1 MEVTKKIFFSDSASS
16 SSSVLTQAGWI
27 TLFAVF
33 TALGAQVQIPH
44 QPIPFTLQTFFVLL
58 SGAFLGARNGFIA
71 QLFYIAA
78 GAVGL
83 PVFTGATFG
92 LVKIFGL
99 TGGYLMSFPIAAALI
114 GYLVTVRKGYI
125 WTIISMSLG
134 LIVVFTFGSL
144 YLNFVAVHNIQQS
157 IISGFLIFSW
167 WDILKLS
174 AAAAMYNEFS
184 KRYRKLP
191 V

>member
-1 MEVTKKIFFSDSASS
+1 MEVTKKVFFTDSTSS
-16 SSSVLTQAGWI
+16 SSTVAQTGWI
-27 TLFAVF
+27 SLFAVL

-44 QPIPFTLQTFFVLL
+44 QPVPFTLQTFFVLL

-71 QLFYIAA
+71 QLLYIAA
-78 GAVGL
+78 GAIGL

-99 TGGYLMSFPIAAALI
+99 TGGYLMSFPIAAALV
-114 GYLVTVRKGYI
+114 GYLATIRKGYV
-125 WTIISMSLG
+125 WTIIFMSLG
-134 LIVVFTFGSL
+134 LVVVFTFGSL
-144 YLNFVAVHNIQQS
+144 YLNFIAFHNIQQS
-157 IISGFLIFSW
+157 FINGFLIFSW

-174 AAAAMYNEFS
+174 AAAAIYNEFA

-191 V
+191 A